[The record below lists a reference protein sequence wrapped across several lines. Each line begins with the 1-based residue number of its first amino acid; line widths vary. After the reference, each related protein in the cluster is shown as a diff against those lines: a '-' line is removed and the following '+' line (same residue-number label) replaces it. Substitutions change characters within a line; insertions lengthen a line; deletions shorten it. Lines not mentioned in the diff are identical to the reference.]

1 VFSLQKDPLLHY
13 KRPLSL
19 SFVSHNSFGVFVSV
33 CEFVCELGECGVFAE
48 VVILE
53 LELELFWR

>member
-1 VFSLQKDPLLHY
+1 M
-13 KRPLSL
+13 
-19 SFVSHNSFGVFVSV
+19 SV

-53 LELELFWR
+53 LELELFWRKCVAVSGVAIFKRRLRELVCISR